1 MTLAN
6 DDKAYMFRQV
16 SATFISAVISKICA
30 LLLGSMNSSMNGF
43 PIYVATQT
51 LKSTIVLPCA
61 HA

>member
-1 MTLAN
+1 
-6 DDKAYMFRQV
+6 MFRQV
-16 SATFISAVISKICA
+16 SATFISAVMSKTCDP
-30 LLLGSMNSSMNGF
+30 LLGLMNSSMNGF